1 MCGSDRASSNPA
13 PACSRRRQE
22 QQAAR
27 IDGASVNLNSKG
39 HTMNAFL
46 KALSQSV
53 RSFARDDDGAQV
65 VEYALIIAVVSIILV
80 VALRNLTGTSF
91 TGFIGRV
98 ATCLTSSATC
108 A

>member
-1 MCGSDRASSNPA
+1 M
-13 PACSRRRQE
+13 
-22 QQAAR
+22 
-27 IDGASVNLNSKG
+27 NS
-39 HTMNAFL
+39 FL
-46 KALSQSV
+46 KSASQAI
-53 RSFARDDDGAQV
+53 RSFGRDEEGAQV

-98 ATCLTSSATC
+98 ATCLTTSASC

>member
-1 MCGSDRASSNPA
+1 M
-13 PACSRRRQE
+13 
-22 QQAAR
+22 
-27 IDGASVNLNSKG
+27 K
-39 HTMNAFL
+39 TFL
-46 KALSQSV
+46 KAAGKSL

-98 ATCLTSSATC
+98 ATCLTSSASC